1 MRAYFDTLE
10 RGWNRENRPGKWFL
24 GLNRLYLQLSEW
36 KREDREQA
44 REQIDQAYSLAENE
58 ITRQRVAYV
67 RKGHRLAYQLSEI
80 LEKALAL
87 RSDPSDPG
95 PKLEE
100 IFAQV
105 SSTMAHF
112 RSEIESD
119 LMYGSAYYRGEGA
132 ENQLMWWKG
141 FMGKVIEDMLVSHPD
156 SQQKFATDATYRQ
169 MLDARTHPGVEERV
183 TLAEEIFPD

>member
-1 MRAYFDTLE
+1 MRAYFNTLE
-10 RGWNRENRPGKWFL
+10 RGWNQQSRPGTRFL

-36 KREDREQA
+36 TRED
-44 REQIDQAYSLAENE
+44 REQIDQACSLAENE

-67 RKGHRLAYQLSEI
+67 RKGHRLAYLLSET
-80 LEKALAL
+80 LEKVLAL
-87 RSDPSDPG
+87 RSDPGDLE

-100 IFAQV
+100 VFAQV
-105 SSTMAHF
+105 SSTIAHF

-132 ENQLMWWKG
+132 ENQLMWWRG
-141 FMGKVIEDMLVSHPD
+141 FMGKMIEDILVSHPD

-169 MLDARTHPGVEERV
+169 MLDARTHPGVEERIA
-183 TLAEEIFPD
+183 LAEGIFPD